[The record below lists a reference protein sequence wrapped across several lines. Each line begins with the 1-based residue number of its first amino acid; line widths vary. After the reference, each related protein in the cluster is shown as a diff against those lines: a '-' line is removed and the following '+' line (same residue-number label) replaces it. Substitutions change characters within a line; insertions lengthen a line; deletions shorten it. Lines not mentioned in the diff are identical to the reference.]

1 MPKIIYLSFA
11 SIVKINAGHT
21 VLIICSSLEFLPSDY
36 FTIMFVSCNLESSA
50 VKSTSTSERCRI
62 QQVTRLLRLNDV
74 IPVKRPVKRCRRLV
88 VMRNQLKS
96 VTCLS

>member
-21 VLIICSSLEFLPSDY
+21 ILIICSSLEFLPSDY

-50 VKSTSTSERCRI
+50 VK
-62 QQVTRLLRLNDV
+62 
-74 IPVKRPVKRCRRLV
+74 
-88 VMRNQLKS
+88 
-96 VTCLS
+96 

>member
-1 MPKIIYLSFA
+1 MPKVIYLNFA

-21 VLIICSSLEFLPSDY
+21 ILIICSSLEFLPSDY

-62 QQVTRLLRLNDV
+62 QQAPKTE
-74 IPVKRPVKRCRRLV
+74 RCHSS
-88 VMRNQLKS
+88 KEPS
-96 VTCLS
+96 ATLS